1 MTRLRRSGTE
11 LLTGEWAVLGLLNA
25 APSHGFALAKELAP
39 GGDIG
44 RIWSLSRPL
53 TYRAI
58 DQLLERGFIE
68 ARAEQPGRAG
78 GNRTIY
84 AATRTGRSAFR
95 TWVTSPVDHLREL
108 RSELLLKLV
117 LAQRCSISVDE
128 MIASQLQLIRQI
140 RAGLETRLK
149 DTPNDLVLVWRMHA
163 VDAAVGFLVDLDTAA
178 P

>member
-39 GGDIG
+39 GGEIG
-44 RIWSLSRPL
+44 RIWVLSRPL

-84 AATRTGRSAFR
+84 APTRAGRSAFR
-95 TWVTSPVDHLREL
+95 TWMTTPVEHLREL
-108 RSELLLKLV
+108 RSDLLLKLV
-117 LAQRCSISVDE
+117 LAQRCSIPIDE
-128 MIASQLQLIRQI
+128 MIDAQMQLVRQI
-140 RAGLETRLK
+140 RAGLEMRMQH
-149 DTPNDLVLVWRMHA
+149 TPKDLVLSWRTHA
-163 VDAAVGFLVDLDTAA
+163 VDAALGFLTDLDTAA